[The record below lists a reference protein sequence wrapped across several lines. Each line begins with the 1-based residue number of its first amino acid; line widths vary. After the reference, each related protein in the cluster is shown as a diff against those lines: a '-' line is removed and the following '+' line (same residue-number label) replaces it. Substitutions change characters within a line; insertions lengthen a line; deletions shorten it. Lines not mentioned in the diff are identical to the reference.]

1 MAKEKEDRM
10 LNYLIKNPGWHSV
23 DELAIYVGVSKR
35 TIKNYYKNLSIDN
48 KIESSNKGYHF
59 IDGAKKINE
68 DYEDTKK
75 GRLFL
80 FLNKLISNGSY
91 NIFDLSQDMYL
102 SESTLKEIGKLAA
115 EYTKRFDVNIYLKGD
130 DFIIEGEEINK
141 RHILSDMIYKESE
154 GSFISQS
161 TLNAYFPAM
170 NTDDIFTIVEV
181 CARNHDIYINTFD
194 LSNIVLHISIA
205 IERISDDSK
214 IEQIV
219 NVKEGASL
227 FATDVLSSVEQEMQV
242 QFSENEKNFLSLI
255 IDAAISRWNSKTL
268 LEKVPAS
275 VQSLLNDIEN
285 YIFHTY
291 RVNLKKNNFSDQL
304 AIHVTRLIQR
314 LEEGTVVHNPMLND
328 MKISSPTIYEC
339 AVLVA
344 DRVGEY
350 VHKPVPDSEIAYIA
364 MHIGNAIAEQIA
376 ENKRITTVVL
386 APNYQNSLME
396 TIDRIN
402 KTFSELTIVK
412 TVSDE
417 KDIPDN
423 VDFIISIG
431 KIIQSDI
438 PNINISIFLT
448 SNDIKKINLKIQD
461 VRTLKE
467 TNVFDQN
474 LYDFFD
480 KRFFEINNNYNNRD
494 EVIDHIFETFYDNGV
509 VKQEYR
515 NALFDREKMSSTAF
529 GNIAIPHSIKMNA
542 IKTKAF
548 VLINQK
554 GIWWDDKNKVNIVIA
569 LAVMKDDV
577 KMFRDI
583 FDKVSDVMIDAQ
595 HVAELVSCKTYE
607 EFFNKLRS
615 MI

>member
-130 DFIIEGEEINK
+130 DFIIGGEEINK

-480 KRFFEINNNYNNRD
+480 KRFFEINNNYDNRD
-494 EVIDHIFETFYDNGV
+494 EVINHIFETFYDNGV

-595 HVAELVSCKTYE
+595 HVAELVSCETYE

>member
-1 MAKEKEDRM
+1 
-10 LNYLIKNPGWHSV
+10 
-23 DELAIYVGVSKR
+23 
-35 TIKNYYKNLSIDN
+35 
-48 KIESSNKGYHF
+48 
-59 IDGAKKINE
+59 
-68 DYEDTKK
+68 
-75 GRLFL
+75 
-80 FLNKLISNGSY
+80 
-91 NIFDLSQDMYL
+91 MYL

-170 NTDDIFTIVEV
+170 KTDDIFTIVEV

>member
-509 VKQEYR
+509 VKQEYK

>member
-1 MAKEKEDRM
+1 MSKENEDRM
-10 LNYLIKNPGWHSV
+10 LDYLVNNPGWHSV
-23 DELAIYVGVSKR
+23 DELAVYVGVSKR
-35 TIKNYYKNLSIDN
+35 TIKNYYKSLSVDN
-48 KIESSNKGYHF
+48 KIESSNKGYLF
-59 IDGAKKINE
+59 IDGIKKTNE
-68 DYEDTKK
+68 DYEDTRK

-91 NIFDLSQDMYL
+91 NIFDLSNEMYL
-102 SESTLKEIGKLAA
+102 SESTVKEIGKLAK
-115 EYTKRFDVNIYLKGD
+115 EYTKKFDVDISLKGD
-130 DFIIEGEEINK
+130 DFVMKGEEINK

-161 TLNAYFPAM
+161 TLIACFP
-170 NTDDIFTIVEV
+170 NISTEDLFTIVEV

-205 IERISDDSK
+205 IERIGGDSK
-214 IEQIV
+214 IEEDV
-219 NVKEGASL
+219 EVKEETSL
-227 FATDVLSSVEQEMQV
+227 FAADVLSSVEEEMQV
-242 QFSENEKNFLSLI
+242 QFSKNERNFLSLI
-255 IDAAISRWNSKTL
+255 IDAAISRWDSKTL
-268 LEKVPAS
+268 LEKTPVS
-275 VQSLLNDIEN
+275 VQSLIDDIEE

-291 RVNLKKNNFSDQL
+291 RINLRKNNFSDQL
-304 AIHVTRLIQR
+304 AIHVARLIQR
-314 LEEGTVVHNPMLND
+314 LKEGTVVHNPMLND

-344 DRVGEY
+344 NRVGEY

-376 ENKRITTVVL
+376 ENKRIKTVVL

-402 KTFSELTIVK
+402 KTFQELTIIK

-417 KDIPDN
+417 KEIPEDI
-423 VDFIISIG
+423 DFIISVG
-431 KIIQSDI
+431 KIIQSNI

-461 VRTLKE
+461 VRSLKE
-467 TNVFDQN
+467 AHVFDQN

-480 KRFFEINNNYNNRD
+480 KRYFEINNNYENRD
-494 EVIDHIFETFYDNGV
+494 EVINHIFECFYEDGV
-509 VKQEYR
+509 VTKEYKD
-515 NALFDREKMSSTAF
+515 ALFNREKMSSTAF
-529 GNIAIPHSIKMNA
+529 GNISIPHSIKMNA
-542 IKTKAF
+542 KKTKAF
-548 VLINQK
+548 VLINRK
-554 GIWWDDKNKVNIVIA
+554 GILWDDKNKVNIVLA
-569 LAVMKDDV
+569 LAVMKGDV

-583 FDKVSDVMIDAQ
+583 FDKISDVMIDAQ

>member
-1 MAKEKEDRM
+1 MSKEKEDRM
-10 LNYLIKNPGWHSV
+10 LNYLINNPGWHSV
-23 DELAIYVGVSKR
+23 NELAIYVGVSKR

-48 KIESSNKGYHF
+48 KIESSNKGYLF
-59 IDGAKKINE
+59 IDGAKKTNE

-130 DFIIEGEEINK
+130 GFIIEGEEINK

-161 TLNAYFPAM
+161 TLNACFPAM

-181 CARNHDIYINTFD
+181 CARNHDVYINTFD

-214 IEQIV
+214 IEEIV

-227 FATDVLSSVEQEMQV
+227 FSIDVLSSVEQEMQV

>member
-1 MAKEKEDRM
+1 M
-10 LNYLIKNPGWHSV
+10 HSHPPKHNCITCIII
-23 DELAIYVGVSKR
+23 LYHIGPLCKWGF
-35 TIKNYYKNLSIDN
+35 IKNYYKNLSIDN

-170 NTDDIFTIVEV
+170 KTDDIFTIVEV

>member
-181 CARNHDIYINTFD
+181 CERNHDIYINTFD

-227 FATDVLSSVEQEMQV
+227 FAIDVLSSVEQEMQV

>member
-554 GIWWDDKNKVNIVIA
+554 GIGG
-569 LAVMKDDV
+569 
-577 KMFRDI
+577 
-583 FDKVSDVMIDAQ
+583 MI
-595 HVAELVSCKTYE
+595 
-607 EFFNKLRS
+607 R
-615 MI
+615 IR